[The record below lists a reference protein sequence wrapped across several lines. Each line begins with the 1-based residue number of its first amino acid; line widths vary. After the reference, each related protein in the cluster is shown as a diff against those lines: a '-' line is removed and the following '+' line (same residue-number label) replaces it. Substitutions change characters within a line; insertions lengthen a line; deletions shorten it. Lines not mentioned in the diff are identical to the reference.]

1 MKKITK
7 KIIKTIS
14 KFDIEDYKKE
24 RLFNDIIKNNFL
36 GKYSFIDTRI
46 LVKNHTVGIRMFLPD
61 KETNNLIIYFHGG
74 GFVCGSV
81 NNYTKTCYI
90 LAKNTN
96 ATVISVDYRLAPE
109 YPFPNGLEDCYEVT
123 KYFFSKDSFLT
134 NKNIILMG
142 DSAGGNI
149 ASVVSII
156 ASEKKEFK
164 IEKQILLYPLTYH
177 IHDDNSHFESV
188 KENGNNWILTNKRI
202 NNYLDLYVTDK
213 SKLNSKYVT
222 PLNAET
228 LENQP
233 KTLIITAEFDPLR
246 DEGEAYGKKLQE
258 FKNEVKIYRI
268 KDVIHG
274 FFTYF
279 PNSKENKKCYKLIN
293 DFIGDDKL

>member
-14 KFDIEDYKKE
+14 KFDIDDYKKE
-24 RLFNDIIKNNFL
+24 RLFNNIIKNNFL
-36 GKYSFIDTRI
+36 GKYNFIDTRI
-46 LVKNHTVGIRMFLPD
+46 LVKDHTVGIRMFFPN
-61 KETNNLIIYFHGG
+61 KKTNNVIIYFHGG

-81 NNYTKTCYI
+81 SNYTKTCYI
-90 LAKNTN
+90 LSKNTN
-96 ATVISVDYRLAPE
+96 SIVISVDYRLAPE
-109 YPFPNGLEDCYEVT
+109 YPFPNGLEDCYGVT
-123 KYFFSKDSFLT
+123 KYFFSEDSFFN

-177 IHDDNSHFESV
+177 IHDNNSKFESV
-188 KENGNNWILTNKRI
+188 RKNGNNWILTNKRI
-202 NNYLDLYVTDK
+202 NSYLNLYVTDK

-222 PLNAET
+222 PLNADN

-233 KTLIITAEFDPLR
+233 KTLIITAELDPLK

-258 FKNEVKIYRI
+258 FKNTVEIHCI

-279 PNSKENKKCYKLIN
+279 PNSKENKKVNKIIN
-293 DFIGDDKL
+293 GFIGEGEI

>member
-14 KFDIEDYKKE
+14 KFDVEDYKKE

-36 GKYSFIDTRI
+36 GKYNYIDTRI
-46 LVKNHTVGIRMFLPD
+46 LVKDHTVGIRLFLPD

-96 ATVISVDYRLAPE
+96 SIVVSVDYRLAPE
-109 YPFPNGLEDCYEVT
+109 YPFPNGLVDCYEVV
-123 KYFFSKDSFLT
+123 KYFNSKNSFLD
-134 NKNIILMG
+134 KKDIILMG
-142 DSAGGNI
+142 DSAGGNL

-156 ASEKKEFK
+156 ASENKEFK
-164 IEKQILLYPLTYH
+164 INKQILLYPLTYH
-177 IHDDNSHFESV
+177 IHDENSKFKSV
-188 KENGNNWILTNKRI
+188 KENGNNWLLTNKRI
-202 NNYLDLYVTDK
+202 NKYLDLYVIDK
-213 SKLNSKYVT
+213 DKLNSKYVT
-222 PLNAET
+222 PLNADN
-228 LENQP
+228 LYNQP

-246 DEGEAYGKKLQE
+246 DEGEAYGKKLKQ
-258 FKNEVKIYRI
+258 FKNEVEIYRM

-293 DFIGDDKL
+293 DFIGDDKS